1 MKGEGMNLVPGE
13 VELSG
18 IPATCSS
25 CKVEMDCEYIY
36 SYDNS
41 ERCWDCFTKETGKT
55 KSDISDQLAYMFPE
69 EKYRKD
75 PELHK
80 KLLSHKKF
88 IDSNFNVS
96 WLDNEKII

>member
-1 MKGEGMNLVPGE
+1 MSKFDGE
-13 VELSG
+13 ELTG

-25 CKVEMDCEYIY
+25 CKVEMDCAYIY

-41 ERCWDCFTKETGKT
+41 GRCWDCFTKETGKT

-75 PELHK
+75 PKLHK
-80 KLLSHKKF
+80 ELL
-88 IDSNFNVS
+88 
-96 WLDNEKII
+96 EKIQNRNKELKKQGYKKSIYENI